1 MNFYAMSFDDI
12 KRYYYNNGISHD
24 AIGRLIEL
32 YEDLESD
39 KQELESDIETIKD
52 ALFDFNQATKAIL

>member
-1 MNFYAMSFDDI
+1 MNFYAMSFDEI

-39 KQELESDIETIKD
+39 NQQLETDIETIKD
-52 ALFDFNQATKAIL
+52 AFYEFNLTTKGVL

>member
-12 KRYYYNNGISHD
+12 KRYYYDNGISHD

-32 YEDLESD
+32 YDDLQHD
-39 KQELESDIETIKD
+39 NVELESDIETLKDTLSDIQTTIKGV
-52 ALFDFNQATKAIL
+52 L

>member
-1 MNFYAMSFDDI
+1 MNFYVMSFDEI

-32 YEDLESD
+32 YEDLD
-39 KQELESDIETIKD
+39 DDRKQLDCDIETIKD
-52 ALFDFNQATKAIL
+52 ALFDFNQATKGIL